1 MCQDREREICRDKH
15 RKKSRNLKSM
25 LDGNNKGSSFKMR
38 YIAIKNREFQAENKT
53 GIVPTEI

>member
-1 MCQDREREICRDKH
+1 
-15 RKKSRNLKSM
+15 M

-38 YIAIKNREFQAENKT
+38 YIAIKNRKFQAENKT